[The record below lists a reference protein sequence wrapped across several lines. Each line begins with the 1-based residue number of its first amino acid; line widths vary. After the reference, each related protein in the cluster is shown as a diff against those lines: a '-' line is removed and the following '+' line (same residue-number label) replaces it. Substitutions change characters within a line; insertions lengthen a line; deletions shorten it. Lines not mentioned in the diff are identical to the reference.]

1 MDLHDF
7 RNAMKPLL
15 DMVYSF
21 SRVFL
26 VFSCRSCHPRRNSII
41 RQKKGRAYGKICH
54 GDQGWRGRVVASVVL
69 GRRNDRSPGG
79 SFHGNQSFLQ
89 NQRIWWR
96 GGKCR
101 KITRILAAEAQ
112 RSQLTAVKVL
122 FVLIWLILCTVRNI
136 NTEWECC
143 VIFVIKDDELQ
154 LDLLIILKHHFSVE

>member
-7 RNAMKPLL
+7 RNAMEPLL

-26 VFSCRSCHPRRNSII
+26 VISCRGCHPRRNSII
-41 RQKKGRAYGKICH
+41 RQKEGRAYGKICH
-54 GDQGWRGRVVASVVL
+54 GDQGWRGRMVASVVL

-101 KITRILAAEAQ
+101 KITRILAAETQ
-112 RSQLTAVKVL
+112 GSQLT
-122 FVLIWLILCTVRNI
+122 TVCFDLTNT
-136 NTEWECC
+136 NTMYSGKYNYTEWECC

>member
-7 RNAMKPLL
+7 RSAMEHLL

-21 SRVFL
+21 SREFL
-26 VFSCRSCHPRRNSII
+26 VFSCRGCHPRRNSII
-41 RQKKGRAYGKICH
+41 RQKEGRAYGKIRH

-69 GRRNDRSPGG
+69 GRRNDRSLGG

-101 KITRILAAEAQ
+101 KITRILAAETQ
-112 RSQLTAVKVL
+112 GSQLTTVCFDLTNTNTMYSGKYIQNGNVVL
-122 FVLIWLILCTVRNI
+122 F
-136 NTEWECC
+136 
-143 VIFVIKDDELQ
+143 
-154 LDLLIILKHHFSVE
+154 S